1 MTDED
6 TKTVPTPEPKLPG
19 MPEPPKKTCK
29 IEQVLSSQTIKLL
42 QTAPENEVNRTLAL
56 AVLKKP
62 LPNEAKTFEQIK
74 EWVEANFKPLKY
86 DPNTLTPKAS
96 APALLASYAYRQ
108 VDHGTCKY
116 SRTMARTGRYS
127 LSTEDI
133 DTLIAEANEDDL
145 CWSEFCQVVGNFVK
159 AKLKEHPPVMV
170 QESITTS
177 EHSSS
182 QRDDPTVT
190 LGGSAAFVDELC
202 NWLYSQRRDA
212 LREIENR

>member
-1 MTDED
+1 MATDEA
-6 TKTVPTPEPKLPG
+6 KVVSPEPQLPG

-29 IEQVLSSQTIKLL
+29 IEQVLSNQTITLL
-42 QTAPENEVNRTLAL
+42 KTAPENDVNRTLAL

-62 LPNEAKTFEQIK
+62 LPEEAKTFEQIK

-96 APALLASYAYRQ
+96 APALLASYTYRQ
-108 VDHGTCKY
+108 TDHGTCKY

-145 CWSEFCQVVGNFVK
+145 CWSEFASYVGDFVK
-159 AKLKEHPPVMV
+159 MKLKEHPPVMG
-170 QESITTS
+170 QETIQTT

-182 QRDDPTVT
+182 MRDDPQVT
-190 LGGSAAFVDELC
+190 LGGSAAFVDELY
-202 NWLYSQRRDA
+202 NWLYTQRREA
-212 LREIENR
+212 LRDIENR